1 MGIATR
7 PERAGGVGRKRG
19 QRVVRRT
26 APRPHLRT
34 AREHR
39 IECRAH
45 GPDRVLPNL
54 AARRVENLLAPF
66 YRGQPCAHLFLIS
79 MRSSPETAGAE
90 ALAEAAVSAKEPPPI
105 LTSYQLITRFPRRET
120 HLPAD
125 MLTPAPRGS
134 LMKDVPALRLAVTGA
149 PRTGKT
155 TVSTV
160 LSLVTGLPH
169 SAIEHNATVPRTDRK
184 LAATVEVSVRGF
196 ERRLDSE
203 ARLTSGFI
211 SDGSILNEWAVAETR
226 RRTRQTSWWDWLLR
240 PRELPYRVFEQRFL
254 AAHAGIVARR
264 ANLNY
269 DAFVHLRIDPET
281 ETEEDLVE
289 RRTADRL
296 LLDILHQSDLPCLVT
311 GGTVDE
317 IVTQVTSLCGL
328 PQVISISDAVS
339 AALPAA

>member
-1 MGIATR
+1 M
-7 PERAGGVGRKRG
+7 
-19 QRVVRRT
+19 
-26 APRPHLRT
+26 
-34 AREHR
+34 
-39 IECRAH
+39 
-45 GPDRVLPNL
+45 
-54 AARRVENLLAPF
+54 
-66 YRGQPCAHLFLIS
+66 
-79 MRSSPETAGAE
+79 
-90 ALAEAAVSAKEPPPI
+90 
-105 LTSYQLITRFPRRET
+105 
-120 HLPAD
+120 PAD

-169 SAIEHNATVPRTDRK
+169 SAIEHNATVPRTNRK

-240 PRELPYRVFEQRFL
+240 PREMPYRVFEQRFL

-311 GGTVDE
+311 GGAVDE
-317 IVTQVTSLCGL
+317 IVTQVTSLCRL
-328 PQVISISDAVS
+328 PQVIPISEAVS